1 MRSSYPEGKKKSN
14 IARKRKACYAVFKE
28 HIRKNNTKGY
38 DDMAKKVGTL
48 IKEARTA
55 AGLTQEQ
62 LARKIKGLSAA
73 ELGKAESGEVELTQA
88 FLKEIAKATGV
99 TQASLLTAAKA
110 STAKK
115 TTTAKKTETAKKTT
129 AAKKTE
135 TAKKTTAAKKT
146 TTAKKTTDLEL
157 TAAEKKLIEAYR
169 AASAD
174 AKKNALKLLKGEDLE
189 FADIM
194 KLLKL
199 DSKLDSLGSGDGILG
214 GLKEGLLGGLLGKK

>member
-1 MRSSYPEGKKKSN
+1 
-14 IARKRKACYAVFKE
+14 
-28 HIRKNNTKGY
+28 
-38 DDMAKKVGTL
+38 MAKKVGTL

-73 ELGKAESGEVELTQA
+73 ELAKAESGEVELTQA

-99 TQASLLTAAKA
+99 TQSSLLTAAKA
-110 STAKK
+110 TTAKK
-115 TTTAKKTETAKKTT
+115 TTSTAKKTETAKKTT
-129 AAKKTE
+129 
-135 TAKKTTAAKKT
+135 TAKKTDAAKKT
-146 TTAKKTTDLEL
+146 TTAKKTTAKKADAEL
-157 TAAEKKLIEAYR
+157 TAAEKKMLEAYR

-174 AKKNALKLLKGEDLE
+174 AKKTALKILKGEDMELAE
-189 FADIM
+189 IM

-199 DSKLDSLGSGDGILG
+199 DSKLDGLGSGDGILG

>member
-1 MRSSYPEGKKKSN
+1 
-14 IARKRKACYAVFKE
+14 
-28 HIRKNNTKGY
+28 
-38 DDMAKKVGTL
+38 MAKKVGTL

-135 TAKKTTAAKKT
+135 TAKKTTSSKKTT
-146 TTAKKTTDLEL
+146 TTAKKSGDEL
-157 TAAEKKLIEAYR
+157 TAAEKKLLEAYR

-174 AKKNALKLLKGEDLE
+174 AKKNALKILKGEDMEL
-189 FADIM
+189 ADIM

>member
-1 MRSSYPEGKKKSN
+1 
-14 IARKRKACYAVFKE
+14 
-28 HIRKNNTKGY
+28 
-38 DDMAKKVGTL
+38 MAKKVGTL

-110 STAKK
+110 TTAKK
-115 TTTAKKTETAKKTT
+115 TTTAKATTAKKTATAKKTETAKKTT
-129 AAKKTE
+129 
-135 TAKKTTAAKKT
+135 TAKKTS
-146 TTAKKTTDLEL
+146 TAKKADADL
-157 TAAEKKLIEAYR
+157 TAAEKKMLEAYR
-169 AASAD
+169 AATSD
-174 AKKNALKLLKGEDLE
+174 AKKTALKILKDEDMELAE
-189 FADIM
+189 IM

-199 DSKLDSLGSGDGILG
+199 DSKLDGLDSSDGILG
-214 GLKEGLLGGLLGKK
+214 GLKDGLLGGLLGKK

>member
-1 MRSSYPEGKKKSN
+1 
-14 IARKRKACYAVFKE
+14 
-28 HIRKNNTKGY
+28 
-38 DDMAKKVGTL
+38 MAKKVGTL
-48 IKEARTA
+48 IKEARAA

-73 ELGKAESGEVELTQA
+73 ELAKAESGEVELTQA

-99 TQASLLTAAKA
+99 TQSSLLSAAKT
-110 STAKK
+110 STAAKK
-115 TTTAKKTETAKKTT
+115 TTAPAKKTT
-129 AAKKTE
+129 AAKTTA
-135 TAKKTTAAKKT
+135 TAKKTT
-146 TTAKKTTDLEL
+146 TTAKKTSTAKKADAEL
-157 TAAEKKLIEAYR
+157 TAAEKKMLEAYR

-174 AKKNALKLLKGEDLE
+174 AKKTALKILKGEDMELAE
-189 FADIM
+189 IM

>member
-1 MRSSYPEGKKKSN
+1 
-14 IARKRKACYAVFKE
+14 
-28 HIRKNNTKGY
+28 
-38 DDMAKKVGTL
+38 MAKKVGTL
-48 IKEARTA
+48 IKEARTD
-55 AGLTQEQ
+55 AGLSQEQ

-73 ELGKAESGEVELTQA
+73 ELGKAERGETELTQA

-99 TQASLLTAAKA
+99 TQASLLNAAKGSA
-110 STAKK
+110 AAAKK
-115 TTTAKKTETAKKTT
+115 TETVKKTATAKKTETAKKTT

-135 TAKKTTAAKKT
+135 TAKKTTAKK
-146 TTAKKTTDLEL
+146 TTAKKTDTEL
-157 TAAEKKLIEAYR
+157 TAAEKKLLEAYR
-169 AASAD
+169 EASAD

-214 GLKEGLLGGLLGKK
+214 GLKEGLLGGILGKK

>member
-1 MRSSYPEGKKKSN
+1 
-14 IARKRKACYAVFKE
+14 
-28 HIRKNNTKGY
+28 
-38 DDMAKKVGTL
+38 MAKKVGTL
-48 IKEARTA
+48 IKEARTD

-73 ELGKAESGEVELTQA
+73 ELGKAERGETELTQS

-99 TQASLLTAAKA
+99 TQASLLNAAKESTAAR
-110 STAKK
+110 
-115 TTTAKKTETAKKTT
+115 KTT

-135 TAKKTTAAKKT
+135 TAKKTTGVKKT
-146 TTAKKTTDLEL
+146 GTAKKDEIEL

-169 AASAD
+169 SASAD

-189 FADIM
+189 LAEIM

-199 DSKLDSLGSGDGILG
+199 DSKLEGLGAGGGILG
-214 GLKEGLLGGLLGKK
+214 GLKEGLLDGILGKK

>member
-1 MRSSYPEGKKKSN
+1 
-14 IARKRKACYAVFKE
+14 
-28 HIRKNNTKGY
+28 
-38 DDMAKKVGTL
+38 MAKKVGTL

-55 AGLTQEQ
+55 AGLSQEQ

-73 ELGKAESGEVELTQA
+73 ELGKAERGETELTQA

-99 TQASLLTAAKA
+99 TQASLLNAAKG
-110 STAKK
+110 S
-115 TTTAKKTETAKKTT
+115 T

-135 TAKKTTAAKKT
+135 TAKKTTAKK
-146 TTAKKTTDLEL
+146 TTAKKTETAKKTDTEL

-174 AKKNALKLLKGEDLE
+174 AKKNALKILKGEDLE

-199 DSKLDSLGSGDGILG
+199 DSKLDSLGSGGGILG